1 MGGPQGQSGRL
12 REISTWPGFE
22 HRKVQP
28 VASRYTDWAIPVD
41 VSNTTPCLNV
51 FNFLQLNYSDCTDS
65 WWRQGVPFSNNS
77 GVFASIS
84 SIVLKNIKI
93 YGGNM
98 ENKFFI
104 SIWNSFRKLSLSLS
118 LSLSPSPPPSLC
130 LCVSLFPINN
140 RQGALS
146 GILQECRYIFL
157 WSFFYSYLLRQYW
170 IVQNTGM
177 RRITTIR
184 WKTDRILQCSHKI
197 VILYYTILYYTILYY
212 IMLYY
217 IKLY

>member
-1 MGGPQGQSGRL
+1 MYLIFYNLITLTVQIRGGGRVCL
-12 REISTWPGFE
+12 SVTIQACLLPFLPLCW
-22 HRKVQP
+22 KIL
-28 VASRYTDWAIPVD
+28 RYTEEIWKI
-41 VSNTTPCLNV
+41 
-51 FNFLQLNYSDCTDS
+51 NFLFLSGT
-65 WWRQGVPFSNNS
+65 PF
-77 GVFASIS
+77 
-84 SIVLKNIKI
+84 
-93 YGGNM
+93 
-98 ENKFFI
+98 ENF
-104 SIWNSFRKLSLSLS
+104 LSLS
-118 LSLSPSPPPSLC
+118 LSLSPPLPPPSLC